1 MKKRVIVAGIAS
13 ALILSGTNAFAVDTT
28 TPPVLNCQTGEVVS
42 TTYNATTQLTTY
54 TCVAAPA
61 PLPTPT
67 PTPTPTHTTTP
78 APTPTPTPAP
88 TTTPNTLTCSTGQ
101 RLSAIYSSVTRITTY
116 SCTSAPVVVTTPTTT
131 YTVGNQASRP
141 QVQQQG
147 QGQQYG
153 VGQTQQF
160 GGQQGNQYG
169 NQYGNSGD
177 DFITL
182 YFKALDKSKRL
193 GCFNNTYNKNPS
205 CPKGNFD
212 SRISVDG
219 FGGNSNF
226 GANQSSYKPQR
237 NGR

>member
-67 PTPTPTHTTTP
+67 PTPTT
-78 APTPTPTPAP
+78 APTPTPTPTP

-101 RLSAIYSSVTRITTY
+101 RLSATYSSVTRITTY
-116 SCTSAPVVVTTPTTT
+116 SCTSAPVVVTTPTTPTTPTTT

-141 QVQQQG
+141 KVQQQG

-169 NQYGNSGD
+169 NSGD
-177 DFITL
+177 DFMTL
-182 YFKALDKSKRL
+182 YFKALDKSKSL
-193 GCFNNTYNKNPS
+193 GCFNNTYHKNPR

>member
-13 ALILSGTNAFAVDTT
+13 ALILSGTNAFAVGETSTVTT
-28 TPPVLNCQTGEVVS
+28 VNPNTLTCAANQVISSVP
-42 TTYNATTQLTTY
+42 NATTGVTTY
-54 TCVAAPA
+54 TCVIPSV
-61 PLPTPT
+61 
-67 PTPTPTHTTTP
+67 P
-78 APTPTPTPAP
+78 APTPTPTPTTAP
-88 TTTPNTLTCSTGQ
+88 TTTPSTLTCPAGQ
-101 RLSAIYSSVTRITTY
+101 RLSATYSSVTRITTY
-116 SCTSAPVVVTTPTTT
+116 SCTSAPVVVTTPTTPTTT

-169 NQYGNSGD
+169 NSGD
-177 DFITL
+177 DFMTL
-182 YFKALDKSKRL
+182 YFKALDKSKGL
-193 GCFNNTYNKNPS
+193 GCFNNTYHKNPR